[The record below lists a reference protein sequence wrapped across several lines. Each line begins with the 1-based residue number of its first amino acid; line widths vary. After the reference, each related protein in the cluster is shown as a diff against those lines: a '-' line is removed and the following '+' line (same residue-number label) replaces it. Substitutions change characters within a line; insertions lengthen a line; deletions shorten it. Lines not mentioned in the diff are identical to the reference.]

1 MRKILLL
8 LFMLVVLLVSCE
20 EISYLD
26 VDYLITFETNGG
38 TLIESIE
45 VKLEGEIIEPL
56 EPTKEGFVFSGWYSD
71 IEFTNTFDFPSVA
84 YSDLTLYVKWTLEVE
99 DEPESDIDLSGLPY
113 FEYLDESNP
122 VITIVVKDIGVMTLE
137 LFPSVAP
144 NTVNNFIM
152 YIENGDFTN
161 NSFHRVIEDFMIQ
174 GGNTYSTHC
183 PINGDF
189 LSNGFTNDLSHFKGV
204 ISMARTGFMD
214 SATSQFFI
222 MHGNLKIN
230 HLDGEYAAF
239 GGLVDG
245 FDVLDYIALVDTSS
259 SDAPLETIIIDSITV
274 ELNGYIVTDRIC
286 AD

>member
-1 MRKILLL
+1 MKKILLPLIVLIL
-8 LFMLVVLLVSCE
+8 LIAGCE
-20 EISYLD
+20 NTTYLD
-26 VDYLITFETNGG
+26 YDYTITYETNGG
-38 TLIESIE
+38 TFIESIE
-45 VKLEGEIIEPL
+45 VKLEGEINEPD
-56 EPTKEGFVFSGWYSD
+56 EPEKEDYIFEGWYSD
-71 IEFTNTFDFPSVA
+71 EDLTSAFGFPSLA
-84 YSDLTLYVKWTLEVE
+84 YSDLTLYAKWSLDLEVE
-99 DEPESDIDLSGLPY
+99 PGSNIDLSSLPY
-113 FEYLDESNP
+113 SDYLDENNP
-122 VITIVVKDIGVMTLE
+122 VITIVVNGIGTMKLE

-152 YIENGDFTN
+152 YIENGDFSN

-174 GGNTYSTHC
+174 GGNTNSTVC

-189 LSNGFTNDLSHFKGV
+189 ASNGFTNDLSHFRGV

-239 GGLVDG
+239 GGLVEG
-245 FDVLDYIALVDTSS
+245 FDVLDYIALVDTNS
-259 SDAPLETIIIDSITV
+259 SDAPLDMIIINSITV
-274 ELNGYIVTDRIC
+274 ELNGYVATDPVC